1 MTLIAQSLLE
11 IFSSWA
17 TRDRDR
23 PSFLQQD
30 HADAQPCEQSETS
43 AASHLAFHRL
53 YAGLQSQFP
62 NHPLAVIAV
71 RALQLRHLSIF
82 VGLTDQRATLREA
95 LGAYMEMYRRVV
107 DPKEAYLERD
117 EENGTDSIVIG
128 WWDNPEIDES
138 LEFRLVFGFGV
149 TLQMIRAL
157 VDDADLNAHSL
168 ELACPENDRFVDDYQ
183 AFFGAP
189 VRMACSRNRL
199 VFPSEVFD
207 RPIMHRSSTPMP
219 ALNDIAAY
227 QLDRF
232 ERAYDRVNN
241 LVDKLSDYVRER
253 LGART
258 VDQKTAARDLAM
270 SPRTLHRKLQ
280 QNNRSFRDV
289 TDEVRAQKARELL
302 ADPDYTIQQVAQ
314 ALGYK
319 QASSF
324 HRAFKR
330 WTGQTPGQ
338 ARRDLQR
345 S

>member
-1 MTLIAQSLLE
+1 MTLVPLVMYFNHKGIAKVKIGIAKGRQTQDNLERFRGFGGAQSYPSRTKDYPE
-11 IFSSWA
+11 VDFSTGSVGLGVAA
-17 TRDRDR
+17 TLFA
-23 PSFLQQD
+23 SLVQD
-30 HADAQPCEQSETS
+30 
-43 AASHLAFHRL
+43 
-53 YAGLQSQFP
+53 Y
-62 NHPLAVIAV
+62 V
-71 RALQLRHLSIF
+71 RAHDR
-82 VGLTDQRATLREA
+82 VDR
-95 LGAYMEMYRRVV
+95 GA
-107 DPKEAYLERD
+107 PKGR
-117 EENGTDSIVIG
+117 
-128 WWDNPEIDES
+128 
-138 LEFRLVFGFGV
+138 
-149 TLQMIRAL
+149 MIAL
-157 VDDADLNAHSL
+157 VGDADINAHSL
-168 ELACPENDRFVDDYQ
+168 ELTCPENDRFLDDYQ
-183 AFFGAP
+183 AFFGGP
-189 VRMACSRNRL
+189 VKVACSRNRL

-207 RPIMHRSSTPMP
+207 RPVVHRSSTPMP

-280 QNNRSFRDV
+280 ENNRSFRDV

-302 ADPDYTIQQVAQ
+302 ADPDNTIQEVAQ

-338 ARRDLQR
+338 ARRELQR

>member
-1 MTLIAQSLLE
+1 MSLIAQSLLE

-17 TRDRDR
+17 TRDRNR
-23 PSFLQQD
+23 PAFLEQET
-30 HADAQPCEQSETS
+30 ADVESSEQSETS

-62 NHPLAVIAV
+62 NHPLAVLAAS
-71 RALQLRHLSIF
+71 ALQLRHLSIF
-82 VGLTDQRATLREA
+82 VRLTDQRATLREA
-95 LGAYMEMYRRVV
+95 LDAYLHMYRTVV
-107 DPKEAYLERD
+107 EPKNAHLERD
-117 EENGTDSIVIG
+117 EENGTESIVIE
-128 WWDNPEIDES
+128 WWDNPELDES
-138 LEFRLVFGFGV
+138 LEFRLVFGLGV

-157 VDDADLNAHSL
+157 LGDADIVAHSL
-168 ELACPENDRFVDDYQ
+168 EMTCPENDRFIDDYQ

-189 VRMACSRNRL
+189 VRLASSRNRL

-207 RPIMHRSSTPMP
+207 RPIVHRSSAPMP
-219 ALNDIAAY
+219 SLNDIAAD

-241 LVDKLSDYVRER
+241 LVDKLRDYVRQR
-253 LGART
+253 LGAST

-270 SPRTLHRKLQ
+270 STRTLHRKLQ

-330 WTGQTPGQ
+330 WTNQTPGQ
-338 ARRDLQR
+338 ARRELQR